1 MCERILP
8 VISNNIS
15 HLKNFMQI
23 MRYIYMHWVWSSG
36 GSTVLL
42 GLDLPLFIPW
52 YMDVSKLES
61 TERLCLWGNFT
72 INFTSCQTHN
82 FHVYIYWVVFLT
94 LLRLSIYNYTCLCNN
109 VRIMSRKRYHLVNYV
124 LAKPLWH
131 NRNRSVLFSLLIS
144 SDN

>member
-36 GSTVLL
+36 GSTVLW
-42 GLDLPLFIPW
+42 GLDFPLFIPW

-61 TERLCLWGNFT
+61 TERLRLWGNFT
-72 INFTSCQTHN
+72 FTSCQTQLSCL
-82 FHVYIYWVVFLT
+82 YILSS
-94 LLRLSIYNYTCLCNN
+94 LLDSFNIYNYTCLCNN
-109 VRIMSRKRYHLVNYV
+109 VRIMSRKRYHLANYV
-124 LAKPLWH
+124 IAKPLWH
-131 NRNRSVLFSLLIS
+131 IRNRSVLFSSLIS

>member
-36 GSTVLL
+36 GSTVLR

-61 TERLCLWGNFT
+61 TERLRLWGNFT
-72 INFTSCQTHN
+72 FTSCQTQLSCL
-82 FHVYIYWVVFLT
+82 YILSS
-94 LLRLSIYNYTCLCNN
+94 LLDSFNIYNYTCLCNN
-109 VRIMSRKRYHLVNYV
+109 VRIMSRKRYHLANYV

-131 NRNRSVLFSLLIS
+131 IRNRSVLFSSLIS

>member
-36 GSTVLL
+36 GSTVLW

-61 TERLCLWGNFT
+61 TERLRLWGNFT
-72 INFTSCQTHN
+72 FTSCQTQLSCL
-82 FHVYIYWVVFLT
+82 YILSS
-94 LLRLSIYNYTCLCNN
+94 LLDSFNIYNYTCLCNN

-131 NRNRSVLFSLLIS
+131 IRNRSVLFSSLIS

>member
-36 GSTVLL
+36 GSTVLR

-61 TERLCLWGNFT
+61 TERLRLWGNFT
-72 INFTSCQTHN
+72 FTSCQTQLSCLYILSSLLDSFN
-82 FHVYIYWVVFLT
+82 IYLYTTIHVYAT
-94 LLRLSIYNYTCLCNN
+94 MSELCQGKDITYQ
-109 VRIMSRKRYHLVNYV
+109 IMS
-124 LAKPLWH
+124 
-131 NRNRSVLFSLLIS
+131 LLNHCDTLEIDLS
-144 SDN
+144 YSHR

>member
-36 GSTVLL
+36 GSTVLW

-61 TERLCLWGNFT
+61 TERLRLWGNFT
-72 INFTSCQTHN
+72 FTSCQTQLSCL
-82 FHVYIYWVVFLT
+82 YILSS
-94 LLRLSIYNYTCLCNN
+94 LLDSFNIYNYTCLCNN
-109 VRIMSRKRYHLVNYV
+109 VRIMSRKRYHLANYV

-131 NRNRSVLFSLLIS
+131 IRNRSVLFSSLIS

>member
-1 MCERILP
+1 MCERIL
-8 VISNNIS
+8 ISNNIS

-36 GSTVLL
+36 GSTILR

-61 TERLCLWGNFT
+61 TERLRLWGNFT
-72 INFTSCQTHN
+72 FTSCQTQLSCL
-82 FHVYIYWVVFLT
+82 YILSS
-94 LLRLSIYNYTCLCNN
+94 LLDSFNIYNYTCLCNN
-109 VRIMSRKRYHLVNYV
+109 VRIMSRKRYHLANYV

-131 NRNRSVLFSLLIS
+131 IRNRSVLFSLLIS

>member
-36 GSTVLL
+36 GSTVLR

-61 TERLCLWGNFT
+61 TERLRLWGNFT
-72 INFTSCQTHN
+72 FTSCQTQLSCL
-82 FHVYIYWVVFLT
+82 YILSS
-94 LLRLSIYNYTCLCNN
+94 LLDSFNIYNYPCLCNN
-109 VRIMSRKRYHLVNYV
+109 VRIMSRKRYHLANYV

-131 NRNRSVLFSLLIS
+131 IRNRSVLFSSLIS

>member
-23 MRYIYMHWVWSSG
+23 MWYIYMHWVWSSG
-36 GSTVLL
+36 GSTVLW

-52 YMDVSKLES
+52 YMNVSKLES
-61 TERLCLWGNFT
+61 TERLRLWGNFT
-72 INFTSCQTHN
+72 FTSCQTQLSCLYILSSLLDSFN
-82 FHVYIYWVVFLT
+82 IIYIYNF
-94 LLRLSIYNYTCLCNN
+94 TCLCNN
-109 VRIMSRKRYHLVNYV
+109 VRIMWRKRYHLANYV

-131 NRNRSVLFSLLIS
+131 IRNRSVLFSLLIS

>member
-36 GSTVLL
+36 GSTVLW

-61 TERLCLWGNFT
+61 TERLRLWGNFT
-72 INFTSCQTHN
+72 FTSCQTQLSCL
-82 FHVYIYWVVFLT
+82 YILSS
-94 LLRLSIYNYTCLCNN
+94 LLDSFNIINIYNYTCLCNN
-109 VRIMSRKRYHLVNYV
+109 VRIMSRKRYHLANYV

-131 NRNRSVLFSLLIS
+131 IRNRSVLFSSLIS

>member
-23 MRYIYMHWVWSSG
+23 MWYIYMHWVWSSG
-36 GSTVLL
+36 GSTVLR
-42 GLDLPLFIPW
+42 GLDPPLFIPW

-72 INFTSCQTHN
+72 FTSCQTQLSCL
-82 FHVYIYWVVFLT
+82 YILSS
-94 LLRLSIYNYTCLCNN
+94 LLDSFNIIY
-109 VRIMSRKRYHLVNYV
+109 IHLYMFMQQCPNYV
-124 LAKPLWH
+124 KEKI
-131 NRNRSVLFSLLIS
+131 SLSKLCPCLTIVTH
-144 SDN
+144 

>member
-1 MCERILP
+1 MCERIL
-8 VISNNIS
+8 ISNNIS

-36 GSTVLL
+36 GSTVLR

-61 TERLCLWGNFT
+61 TERLRLWGNFT
-72 INFTSCQTHN
+72 FTSRQTH

-94 LLRLSIYNYTCLCNN
+94 LLILSIYNYTCLCNN
-109 VRIMSRKRYHLVNYV
+109 VRITSRKRYHLANYV

-131 NRNRSVLFSLLIS
+131 IRNRSVLFSSLIS

>member
-23 MRYIYMHWVWSSG
+23 MWYIYMHWVWSSG
-36 GSTVLL
+36 GSTVLR

-61 TERLCLWGNFT
+61 TERLRLWGNFT
-72 INFTSCQTHN
+72 INFTSCQTLN

-94 LLRLSIYNYTCLCNN
+94 LLTFIYIQLYMFMQQCP
-109 VRIMSRKRYHLVNYV
+109 NYV
-124 LAKPLWH
+124 KEKI
-131 NRNRSVLFSLLIS
+131 SLSKLCPCLTIVTH
-144 SDN
+144 

>member
-36 GSTVLL
+36 GSTVLR

-72 INFTSCQTHN
+72 INFTSCQTLN

-94 LLRLSIYNYTCLCNN
+94 LLTFIYIQLYMFMQQCP
-109 VRIMSRKRYHLVNYV
+109 NYV
-124 LAKPLWH
+124 KEKI
-131 NRNRSVLFSLLIS
+131 SLSKLCPCLTIVTH
-144 SDN
+144 

>member
-23 MRYIYMHWVWSSG
+23 MWYIYMHWVWSSG
-36 GSTVLL
+36 GSTVLR

-94 LLRLSIYNYTCLCNN
+94 LLTFIYIQLYMFMQQCP
-109 VRIMSRKRYHLVNYV
+109 NYV
-124 LAKPLWH
+124 KEKI
-131 NRNRSVLFSLLIS
+131 SLSKLCPCLTIVTH
-144 SDN
+144 

>member
-36 GSTVLL
+36 GSTVLR

-61 TERLCLWGNFT
+61 TERLRLWGNFT
-72 INFTSCQTHN
+72 FTSRQTH

-94 LLRLSIYNYTCLCNN
+94 LLTYTTIHVYATMSELCQGKDITYQ
-109 VRIMSRKRYHLVNYV
+109 IMS
-124 LAKPLWH
+124 
-131 NRNRSVLFSLLIS
+131 LLNHCDTLEIDLS
-144 SDN
+144 YSHC

>member
-36 GSTVLL
+36 GSTVLR
-42 GLDLPLFIPW
+42 GLDPPLFIPW

-72 INFTSCQTHN
+72 INFTSCQTLN

-94 LLRLSIYNYTCLCNN
+94 LLTLSIYTYTCLCNN
-109 VRIMSRKRYHLVNYV
+109 VRIMSRKRFHLANYV

-131 NRNRSVLFSLLIS
+131 IRNRSVLFSLLIS

>member
-1 MCERILP
+1 MCERIL
-8 VISNNIS
+8 ISNNIS

-36 GSTVLL
+36 GSTVLW

-61 TERLCLWGNFT
+61 TERLRLWGNFT
-72 INFTSCQTHN
+72 FTSCQTQLSCL
-82 FHVYIYWVVFLT
+82 YILSS
-94 LLRLSIYNYTCLCNN
+94 LLDSFNIINIYNYTCLCNN
-109 VRIMSRKRYHLVNYV
+109 VRIMSRKRYHLANYV

-131 NRNRSVLFSLLIS
+131 IRNRSVLFSSLIS

>member
-1 MCERILP
+1 MCERIL
-8 VISNNIS
+8 ISNNIS

-36 GSTVLL
+36 GSTVLW

-61 TERLCLWGNFT
+61 TERLRLWGNFT
-72 INFTSCQTHN
+72 FTSCQTQLSCL
-82 FHVYIYWVVFLT
+82 YILSS
-94 LLRLSIYNYTCLCNN
+94 LLDSFNIYNYTCLCNN

-131 NRNRSVLFSLLIS
+131 IRNRSVLFSSLIS

>member
-23 MRYIYMHWVWSSG
+23 MWYIYMHWVWSSG
-36 GSTVLL
+36 GSTVLR

-61 TERLCLWGNFT
+61 TERLRLWGNFT
-72 INFTSCQTHN
+72 FTSCQTQLSCL
-82 FHVYIYWVVFLT
+82 YILSS
-94 LLRLSIYNYTCLCNN
+94 LLDSFNIIYIQLYMFMQQCP
-109 VRIMSRKRYHLVNYV
+109 NYV
-124 LAKPLWH
+124 MEKI
-131 NRNRSVLFSLLIS
+131 SLSKLCPCWTIVTH
-144 SDN
+144 

>member
-23 MRYIYMHWVWSSG
+23 MWYIYMHWVWSSG
-36 GSTVLL
+36 GSTVLW

-61 TERLCLWGNFT
+61 TERLRLWGNFT
-72 INFTSCQTHN
+72 FTSCQTQLSCL
-82 FHVYIYWVVFLT
+82 YILSS
-94 LLRLSIYNYTCLCNN
+94 LLDSFNIYNYTCLCNN
-109 VRIMSRKRYHLVNYV
+109 VRIMSRKRYHLANYV

-131 NRNRSVLFSLLIS
+131 IRNRSVLFSLLIS

>member
-61 TERLCLWGNFT
+61 TERLRLWGNFT
-72 INFTSCQTHN
+72 FTSCQTQLSCL
-82 FHVYIYWVVFLT
+82 YILSS
-94 LLRLSIYNYTCLCNN
+94 LLDSFNIYNYTCLCNN

-131 NRNRSVLFSLLIS
+131 IRNRSVLFSSLIS

>member
-36 GSTVLL
+36 GSTVLW

-61 TERLCLWGNFT
+61 TERLRLWGNFT
-72 INFTSCQTHN
+72 FTSRQTH

-109 VRIMSRKRYHLVNYV
+109 VRIMSRKRYHLANYV

-131 NRNRSVLFSLLIS
+131 IRNRSVLFSSLIS

>member
-23 MRYIYMHWVWSSG
+23 MWYIYMHWVWSSG

-61 TERLCLWGNFT
+61 TERLRLWGNFT
-72 INFTSCQTHN
+72 INFTSCQTLN

-94 LLRLSIYNYTCLCNN
+94 LLTFIYIQLYMFMQQCP
-109 VRIMSRKRYHLVNYV
+109 NYV
-124 LAKPLWH
+124 KEKI
-131 NRNRSVLFSLLIS
+131 SLSKLCPCLTIVTH
-144 SDN
+144 